1 MSGKNFRAVLW
12 DFGGVFTTS
21 PFEAFN
27 LYEAQNNL
35 PDNFLRSINAS
46 NPDNNAWALLERSEI
61 TLDEFD
67 KKFAA
72 ESRTRGHEVP
82 GRDVIALLS
91 GALRPEMVEAL
102 KKCRAAGLA
111 TGCITNNVRQNDDN
125 AANVAHN
132 NMGFNMGFVFDL
144 FDHVIESSKVGLRK
158 PDPKIYLMACDAL
171 NIEPHQAVY
180 LDDLGINLKPARALG
195 MTTIKVA
202 SADQALSELEKILNL
217 ALR

>member
-27 LYEAQNNL
+27 LFEAQNNL

-67 KKFAA
+67 QKFAA

-111 TGCITNNVRQNDDN
+111 TGCITNNVRQNDN
-125 AANVAHN
+125 AAADVAPN
-132 NMGFNMGFVFDL
+132 NMGFVFDL

-195 MTTIKVA
+195 MTTIKVVGV
-202 SADQALSELEKILNL
+202 DQALSELEKTLDL
-217 ALR
+217 VLR